1 MHEGNKNKLSPDDIK
16 AILDEFVERKEI
28 KHFSALGENR
38 AIIDNDCNLSVSS
51 YVEAEDTKPKTDI
64 VDLNER
70 IERIVQ
76 RENVLRAEIN
86 KIIAELEG

>member
-1 MHEGNKNKLSPDDIK
+1 M
-16 AILDEFVERKEI
+16 
-28 KHFSALGENR
+28 
-38 AIIDNDCNLSVSS
+38 
-51 YVEAEDTKPKTDI
+51 EAEDTKPKTDI